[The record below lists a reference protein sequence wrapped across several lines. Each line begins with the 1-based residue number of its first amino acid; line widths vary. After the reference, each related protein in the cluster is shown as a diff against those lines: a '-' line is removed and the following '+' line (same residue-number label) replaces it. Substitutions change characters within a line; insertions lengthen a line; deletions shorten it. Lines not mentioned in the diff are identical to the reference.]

1 MENIEKNQLLEE
13 LERQKKLLQKSED
26 KVKKKNALIQEMQ
39 NIQNDLTQIK
49 NIGANN

>member
-26 KVKKKNALIQEMQ
+26 KVKKKNALIQEM
-39 NIQNDLTQIK
+39 
-49 NIGANN
+49 